1 MSAINEYFQEFERG
15 SDEIKERLARKCYLL
30 GYNAAVEQVEELSN
44 EAWNLG
50 LKEKAEAFRWLAKEL
65 KGENDEA

>member
-1 MSAINEYFQEFERG
+1 MSSINEYFQEFERV

>member
-1 MSAINEYFQEFERG
+1 MSSINEYFTEFERG

-44 EAWNLG
+44 EAWNQG
-50 LKEKAEAFRWLAKEL
+50 LKEKAEALRWLAKEL

>member
-15 SDEIKERLARKCYLL
+15 ADEIKERLARQCYLL
-30 GYNAAVEQVEELSN
+30 GYEAAVNQVEELSN
-44 EAWNLG
+44 EAWNQG